1 MMLALLLVMYV
12 FAIVFTAIVGD
23 PDNYT
28 DNGPEPETCEH
39 MFGTM
44 GDAMMS
50 LFTHGVLGDNLN
62 MACQAILDCGK
73 TPIMEEND
81 DGDMEWTGAFEETQ
95 HTFAAYFLYWLFMFF
110 FA

>member
-1 MMLALLLVMYV
+1 MTLVKGMVSAVKSVFFILMFLMLVMYV
-12 FAIVFTAIVGD
+12 FAILFTSVVGD
-23 PDNYT
+23 PDH
-28 DNGPEPETCEH
+28 DAQPETCEY

-50 LFTHGVLGDNLN
+50 LFTNGVLGDNLN

-81 DGDMEWTGAFEETQ
+81 DGDMEWTGAF
-95 HTFAAYFLYWLFMFF
+95 
-110 FA
+110 